1 MNVGTMVQDSGS
13 QLPCVLGT
21 LSDIEIGSG
30 DFEETKTSKK
40 RKKPKNPKVMTR
52 VY

>member
-40 RKKPKNPKVMTR
+40 EKNLKTLKS
-52 VY
+52 